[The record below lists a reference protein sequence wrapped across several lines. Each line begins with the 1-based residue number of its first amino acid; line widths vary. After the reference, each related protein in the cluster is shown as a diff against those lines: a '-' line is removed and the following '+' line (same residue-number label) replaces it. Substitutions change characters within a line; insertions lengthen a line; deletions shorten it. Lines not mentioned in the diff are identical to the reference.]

1 MCTPA
6 PTRMGT
12 FKMDMNTAPFLT
24 VICIGIVVILISR
37 ILDVLWAQ
45 AVPLRML
52 YSIIRAPGIIIHECS
67 HVLGCL
73 ITGAVVK
80 KVVFF
85 SQEGG
90 SVTHTPS
97 KIPYIGDVVIS
108 TAPLFI
114 IPLVLA
120 GCTWVF
126 SQYFGCVYP
135 QLPPAVDSTDA
146 LFGLCA
152 GIIRMFTMNL
162 VVRFNAWFLLFLYV
176 TLTLV
181 LSLAPSTQDIKNA
194 AIGIGIITLSG
205 ILILWSSFPPAVS
218 LLEGI
223 TRLIGIG
230 FTFGLL
236 FGIIA
241 LVISFPLMV
250 WYVHRHF

>member
-1 MCTPA
+1 
-6 PTRMGT
+6 
-12 FKMDMNTAPFLT
+12 MDLNAAPFLT

-37 ILDVLWAQ
+37 ALDLLWAQ
-45 AVPLRML
+45 VISLRMF
-52 YSIIRAPGIIIHECS
+52 YSMIRAPGVIVHECS
-67 HVLGCL
+67 HILGCL
-73 ITGAVVK
+73 ITGAKVK

-97 KIPYIGDVVIS
+97 KIPYLGEVVIS
-108 TAPLFI
+108 TAPLFF

-126 SQYFGCVYP
+126 SQYLGCVFP
-135 QLPPAVDSTDA
+135 PLPPGVDSTDA
-146 LFGLCA
+146 LFGLCT
-152 GIIRMFTMNL
+152 GIIGMFTMNL
-162 VVRFNAWFLLFLYV
+162 VVRFNPWFLLFLYL

-205 ILILWSSFPPAVS
+205 ILILWSSLPLAVS

-230 FTFGLL
+230 FTLGLL

-241 LVISFPLMV
+241 LVISSPLMV
-250 WYVHRHF
+250 WYVHKHF